1 MSRIRNQ
8 FKSVAFSFRFIWKHT
23 RALYIY
29 FTLSSIAHVVNSI
42 LLILFPKYL
51 LDNLVQ
57 GYTKRVVVFVILFCA
72 CQFALSILK
81 GWIEKKRTICSEIKR
96 VLLKTELINKLSELR
111 FEQIEDPNI
120 LRKFE
125 FSQKCIE
132 KGDAETYLQG
142 VFTIISS
149 LAVICSVLF
158 VLDELPIIVWLMIV
172 IVIISNSIGQLVR
185 AKYTYSELAEET
197 PTEREL
203 YYFRGRLL
211 NIEYAKEIRTFR
223 LSDFIEKKT
232 ISAIERFFNLSQ
244 HYNLKHNRTLWWVNA
259 IGGLQTIILYGYN
272 SYIFLRNHITVG
284 SFTSNISALFQ
295 FSEAINSVFTQF
307 VGLFEQ
313 GFYLTNLQDFLSL
326 KSTYQGRC
334 PLTPQNQ
341 LQIQF
346 VDVSFK
352 YPGQNDY
359 ALEHINTT
367 IYPQERIAVVG
378 PNGAGKS
385 TFIKLLLGLYRPT
398 SGEILLNGVNIETIC
413 EKDYH
418 QLFSTTMQD
427 FQLYSFR
434 IIDNLVFN
442 CQETAEEREIAR
454 HCIEQIGL
462 GETINHLP
470 KGIDSFLTQR
480 FDDNGIELSGGEH
493 QKLAIAR
500 ALYRDAPIMILDEPT
515 STLSPQS
522 EYDIYSKF
530 GKLTENKTVIYISH
544 RLSICT
550 LCDRILVFEGGKIV
564 EEGNHKQLLLNGK
577 QYSVLYNNQSSLYG
591 LGEDV

>member
-244 HYNLKHNRTLWWVNA
+244 HYNSKHNRTLWWVNA